1 MSRKIFASL
10 LAVILISTVQ
20 AQESGSDAQVRYVTD
35 QLRLSLYEQ
44 ADSQSNVIQL
54 LGSGDKLVVE
64 EIAGPYAKVKTP
76 AGNRG
81 WVKRGFLVSDPTAS
95 LLLAEFEQK
104 NELLKQELEKLNDSK
119 VVLDQYEK
127 DMDAMSEK
135 IAGLESEKQN
145 AEQAIVA
152 LNETAE
158 VKLRQE
164 KAKPALASLIKIGTV
179 YWQYIGLAILFIL
192 IIGFIIGKQIT
203 EASVKKKFQGI
214 KVW

>member
-10 LAVILISTVQ
+10 LAVILVGAVQ
-20 AQESGSDAQVRYVTD
+20 AQESDTQVRYVTD

-54 LGSGDKLVVE
+54 LGSGDKLVIE
-64 EIAGPYAKVKTP
+64 EIAGPYAKVTTP

-81 WVKRGFLVSDPTAS
+81 WVKRGFLVSEPTAS
-95 LLLAEFEQK
+95 LLLDDFEQK
-104 NELLKQELEKLNDSK
+104 NELLQNELEKLNDSK

-135 IAGLESEKQN
+135 LAGLESEKQD
-145 AEQAIVA
+145 AEQTIVA
-152 LNETAE
+152 LNQAAE
-158 VKLRQE
+158 EKLRQE
-164 KAKPALASLIKIGTV
+164 KAKPALASLIKIGTI
-179 YWQYIGLAILFIL
+179 YWQYISLVILFIL

-203 EASVKKKFQGI
+203 EASVKKKFHGI

>member
-10 LAVILISTVQ
+10 LAVILVGAVQ
-20 AQESGSDAQVRYVTD
+20 AQESDTQVRYVTD

-54 LGSGDKLVVE
+54 LGSGDKLVIE
-64 EIAGPYAKVKTP
+64 EIAGPYAKVTTP

-81 WVKRGFLVSDPTAS
+81 WVKRGFLVSEPTAS
-95 LLLAEFEQK
+95 LLLDDFEQK
-104 NELLKQELEKLNDSK
+104 NELLQNELEKLNDSK

-135 IAGLESEKQN
+135 LAGLESEKQD
-145 AEQAIVA
+145 AVQTIVA
-152 LNETAE
+152 LNQAAE
-158 VKLRQE
+158 EKLRQE
-164 KAKPALASLIKIGTV
+164 KAKPALASLIKIGTI
-179 YWQYIGLAILFIL
+179 YWQYISLVILFIL

-203 EASVKKKFQGI
+203 EASVKKKFHGI
-214 KVW
+214 KGW

>member
-10 LAVILISTVQ
+10 LAVILVSVVQ
-20 AQESGSDAQVRYVTD
+20 AQENDSATQDRYVTD

-44 ADSQSNVIQL
+44 ADSRSNVIQL

-64 EIAGPYAKVKTP
+64 EIAGPYAKVTTP

-81 WVKRGFLVSDPTAS
+81 WVKRGFLVSEPTAS

-104 NELLKQELEKLNDSK
+104 NELLKRELEKLSDSK

-127 DMDAMSEK
+127 DMDTMSGK
-135 IAGLESEKQN
+135 IISLESEKQN
-145 AEQAIVA
+145 AEQTIVA
-152 LNETAE
+152 LNEAAKE
-158 VKLRQE
+158 KLQQE
-164 KAKPALASLIKIGTV
+164 KARPALASLIKIGTA
-179 YWQYIGLAILFIL
+179 YWQYIALTALFVL
-192 IIGFIIGKQIT
+192 IIGFVIGKQIT
-203 EASVKKKFQGI
+203 EASVKKKFHGI